1 MTQTVI
7 SAPPRTGKSL
17 KSVELIDQ
25 YSKKEPHR
33 RIYTNI
39 VGMNY
44 PGVILIQSTL
54 QKPFDWRDLPNG
66 SILFYDEAHE
76 HPAFCSDDLL
86 TTYEIDDGDYI
97 KEIATINIRNDLK
110 VKEREELLR
119 IAKERQKR
127 KLEKAK
133 EDIRDIGR
141 SLTLHG
147 HFGIDIFLITQ
158 KPNLLNKYVKAATS
172 EHLVLRRLFKMPAC
186 TIYSFAE
193 VQDSFGFQTRKNALS
208 WKFWWYPKQLYKYY
222 ISSEEHNAK
231 AKLPFTLVFPVIL
244 FFAIILG
251 ALYKTSHSPIFQRW
265 LGNKEQ
271 NSNIVTETAQKTSS
285 STTTGTDTTKQT
297 STFNADSEC
306 RKGENVEKPECVQW
320 FNDLSKNKSSVSQDG
335 VMTVS
340 YNPNK
345 PYEFK
350 PDVQI
355 QVRDFPRLSGCA
367 RDLSGKYKG
376 IDQQGNLMPSI
387 SQADCKR
394 WLNGERL
401 FDYTKA
407 PQQVQ
412 NNAQFN
418 NQSNTSNDIQQTSKQ
433 YIPQEVEV
441 ANNYVEPH
449 LQAKVTN
456 GANDQAG
463 FNNAF

>member
-17 KSVELIDQ
+17 KSVELIDH

-119 IAKERQKR
+119 IAKEKQKR
-127 KLEKAK
+127 RLEKAK
-133 EDIRDIGR
+133 DDIRDIGR

-172 EHLVLRRLFKMPAC
+172 EHLVLRRLFKLPAC
-186 TIYSFAE
+186 TIYSYAE
-193 VQDSFGFQTRKNALS
+193 VQDSFGYQTRKNALS

-231 AKLPFTLVFPVIL
+231 AKVPFGLVFPIL
-244 FFAIILG
+244 LFVGIIFA
-251 ALYKTSHSPIFQRW
+251 ALYKTYHSPIYQRW
-265 LGNKEQ
+265 AGNKQE
-271 NSNIVTETAQKTSS
+271 NSNIVTETAQKTSNS
-285 STTTGTDTTKQT
+285 ATGASDQKNNT
-297 STFNADSEC
+297 STFNADVEC
-306 RKGENVEKPECVQW
+306 RKGENVEKPECVKW
-320 FNDLSKNKSSVSQDG
+320 FDDLSKNKSSVSQDG
-335 VMTVS
+335 VMSVS
-340 YNPNK
+340 YNPDK
-345 PYEFK
+345 PYDFK

-355 QVRDFPRLSGCA
+355 QVRDFPRLTGCA
-367 RDLSGKYKG
+367 RDLQGKYRG
-376 IDQQGNLMPSI
+376 IDQQGNLMPNI
-387 SQADCKR
+387 SQADCKK

-412 NNAQFN
+412 NNANFN
-418 NQSNTSNDIQQTSKQ
+418 NQISSQNDIQSASKRS
-433 YIPQEVEV
+433 IPQEIEQ

-449 LQAKVTN
+449 LERSPVN
-456 GANDQAG
+456 GANAL
-463 FNNAF
+463 